1 MMTEM
6 TRSTKMSYKSENERE
21 RKTRRG
27 GSNPLGPSQR
37 KRTLLTVLGDEM
49 LNRPQSSGRD
59 ATK

>member
-27 GSNPLGPSQR
+27 GSNPLGPPQR